1 MQVTIQ
7 TKITDEKSESYL
19 ELIAEVLGNLRGKL
33 LRDLLQ
39 KKSQKELKKQY
50 IREGLLARQYNSLEK
65 DVKAAIASAKELR
78 KLNIENIKERI
89 QNRKK
94 RIKNLKAKLK
104 RNKKSKK
111 SAQEKSKRKK
121 KLLFDLHQSK
131 RKLASLEHKREKL
144 EESKLSICW
153 GTKKLFLAQFAIED
167 GKSRY
172 EDHASW
178 KKDWRKKRNNRIF
191 YVGSKDEKMGNQN
204 CQLLGNQLEI
214 RVPRCL
220 EKKIGQYIRVPVK
233 FSYGHEIIAEALK
246 QKQAI
251 NYRFVRK
258 EKGWYLFLTTERREP
273 EIITKKKFGAIGI
286 DVNKDHLAWSET
298 DRFGNL
304 ICFGK
309 KDKKIKLL
317 VQDRRSD
324 QVNASLGD
332 AIKKIVEYAKSK
344 EKPIVIEKLDFRKKK
359 NAFVQHSKQYR
370 RMLSYFSY
378 SKFLKMIHSKA
389 KREGVEIIEVNPAF
403 TSIIGKLKYS
413 PIYGI
418 SIHIAASLV
427 IARRGLNL
435 TEKIPTRY
443 TQCLAEHRHR
453 HAWKQWSILK
463 AVSNRESRVGL
474 GPRLLSLRRETRVD
488 VTVLDSPPW

>member
-1 MQVTIQ
+1 MQITIQ
-7 TKITDEKSESYL
+7 TKITDEKSKSYL
-19 ELIAEVLGNLRGKL
+19 ELIAEVMGHLRGKL

-39 KKSQKELKKQY
+39 KKSQKELKKKY

-65 DVKAAIASAKELR
+65 EVKGAIASAKELQ
-78 KLNIENIKERI
+78 KLNKENIKEKI
-89 QNRKK
+89 QQRKK
-94 RIKNLKAKLK
+94 KIKSLKIKLK
-104 RNKKSKK
+104 KNEKSEKT
-111 SAQEKSKRKK
+111 AQEKSKRKK

-131 RKLASLEHKREKL
+131 RKLASLEHKQEKWK
-144 EESKLSICW
+144 ENKLSICW
-153 GTKKLFLAQFAIED
+153 GSKKLFLAQFTIED
-167 GKSRY
+167 EKSRY

-178 KKDWRKKRNNRIF
+178 KEDWRKQRSNRIF
-191 YVGSKDEKMGNQN
+191 YVGSKDESMGNQN
-204 CQLLGNQLEI
+204 CQLLGNRLQI

-220 EKKIGQYIRVPVK
+220 EEKIGQYIQIPVK
-233 FSYGHEIIAEALK
+233 FSYGHEIIAEALN
-246 QKQAI
+246 QRRAI

-258 EKGWYLFLTTERREP
+258 EKGWYLFLTTEKREP
-273 EIITKKKFGAIGI
+273 EIITKKKLGAIGI

-309 KDKKIKLL
+309 KSEKIKLL
-317 VQDRRSD
+317 IQDRRSD

-344 EKPIVIEKLDFRKKK
+344 EKPIVVEELDFRKKK
-359 NAFVQHSKQYR
+359 NAFVHHSKQYR
-370 RMLSYFSY
+370 RMLSYFAY
-378 SKFLKMIHSKA
+378 SQFLKMIHSKA
-389 KREGVEIIEVNPAF
+389 KKEGVEIIEVNPAF
-403 TSIIGKLKYS
+403 TSIIGKFKYS

-435 TEKIPTRY
+435 SEKTPTRY
-443 TQCLAEHRHR
+443 TQCLAEHKHR
-453 HAWKQWSILK
+453 HAWKQWSILN

-474 GPRLLSLRRETRVD
+474 GRRLLSLRRETGVK